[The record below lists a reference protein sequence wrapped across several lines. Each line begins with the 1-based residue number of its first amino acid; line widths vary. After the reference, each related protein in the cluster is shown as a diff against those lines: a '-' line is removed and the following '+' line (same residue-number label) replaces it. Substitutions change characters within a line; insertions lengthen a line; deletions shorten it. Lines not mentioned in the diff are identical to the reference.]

1 MVYKCINL
9 LKHHKKRSVIIV
21 VLLLTCMT
29 GAWYWNYKMKYEMIV
44 TFNQTDV
51 NAYDFP
57 VGKRKI
63 DASPWIKQGYKKLTD
78 TRISN
83 PKVNPLIKND
93 SLFEAIKSELEYSKH
108 RLPKLYQKLNQQGA
122 LADFLKQEVGTQYL
136 YSRFNESTNAPTD
149 DYFLVTFYGYQIR
162 IQRDSL
168 TNSDAYMLFGY
179 ELREIPKTKRT

>member
-1 MVYKCINL
+1 
-9 LKHHKKRSVIIV
+9 
-21 VLLLTCMT
+21 MT

-93 SLFEAIKSELEYSKH
+93 SLFEAIKSELEYSKY

-149 DYFLVTFYGYQIR
+149 DYFLVTFDGYQIR

-179 ELREIPKTKRT
+179 ELREIPKIKSTELL